1 MTQQFDFTPAG
12 LLSWQMGFT
21 HTAAIESALI
31 YQELG
36 YSVVPVQ
43 EDSKL
48 LYSSLCYPQCFERP
62 APPDELRAWWAAQP
76 AARLGL
82 ACGVNG
88 FSVLDFEQE
97 NERQRF
103 MHLLTCLSMGYP
115 AVPGGI
121 RSEIHAIHKKVIQMP
136 RVSTPSGG
144 MHLYFWYCG
153 DTDHYDDLA
162 MWRGKS
168 IINMLL
174 AHRYVIAPPSA
185 GYRWRAGQQVNDL
198 PDLTPDELRRL
209 RRICSMLGD
218 GSEDG
223 SAPYAVDY
231 ARMED

>member
-1 MTQQFDFTPAG
+1 MTQQFDFTPSG
-12 LLSWQMGFT
+12 LLSWLMGFT
-21 HTAAIESALI
+21 HSSTMDSALI

-62 APPDELRAWWAAQP
+62 ATPDELRAWWAAQP

-97 NERQRF
+97 SEHQRF
-103 MHLLTCLSMGYP
+103 MHLFTCLIQQLYAP
-115 AVPGGI
+115 DPGI
-121 RSEIHAIHKKVIQMP
+121 DTPLYWLSKKLHAMP

-144 MHLYFWYCG
+144 MHLYFRYHG

-174 AHRYVIAPPSA
+174 AHRYVIAPPST

-198 PDLTPDELRRL
+198 PALTPDELRRL

-218 GSEDG
+218 GSEDE

-231 ARMED
+231 QAMG